1 MKQRGA
7 INTTLNYLN
16 RTLKHAGPF
25 IEEWNQVPQ
34 LNTDV
39 AVDANL
45 DWEMTGTSAASLT
58 AATHSTGG
66 GIKMLTTSTDN
77 TQVIL
82 SPHVDTQQSSLNAV
96 DFEVEDGPYMGVKI
110 ETADSV
116 ASIKIHIGLVL
127 AVDSFDE
134 TTDANQ
140 LRFTFDTDNSDSN
153 WKANWS
159 ISADSEDTEKDT
171 SVAVSANTAYMLRI
185 AVDDDRKG
193 HFYINDKL
201 EASTTALQAVGASD
215 INLIPFIAIQALTGS
230 PATLYCRKVIVG
242 KRRQTN

>member
-1 MKQRGA
+1 MPAQRGA
-7 INTTLNYLN
+7 FDTTINYLK
-16 RTLKHAGPF
+16 RTLDHAGPF
-25 IEEWNQVPQ
+25 IEEWNRVPQ
-34 LNTDV
+34 LNTDA

-45 DWEMTGTSAASLT
+45 DWEMTGTGAASLT

-66 GIKMLTTSTDN
+66 GIKMLTNGTDDR
-77 TQVIL
+77 QVIL
-82 SPHVDTQQSSLNAV
+82 SPHLDTQQSSLNAV
-96 DFEVEDGPYMGVKI
+96 DFEVEDGPYMGVKV

-116 ASIKIHIGLVL
+116 AAIKIHIGLVI

-134 TTDANQ
+134 GTDANQ
-140 LRFTFDTDNSDSN
+140 LRFTFDTDTSDAN

-159 ISADSEDTEKDT
+159 IGGDDTEKDT
-171 SVAVSANTAYMLRI
+171 GVAVSANTAYMLRI

-201 EASTTALQAVGASD
+201 EASTTAIKDVGVTD
-215 INLIPFIAIQALTGS
+215 INLIPFIAIQALATGA
-230 PATLYCRKVIVG
+230 ATLYCRKVIVG